1 MNFSIAME
9 NCAYTLPV
17 VSIVWNYIT
26 IFFECEMRE
35 ILKPAH
41 EIMLRNKKKT
51 LLNFDE
57 EERKYLITYNIM
69 IIFFFKNSKYIKI
82 LYSKF
87 QNTRC
92 SRAFVYVIGTICR
105 LKRNPIIWP

>member
-41 EIMLRNKKKT
+41 EIMLRNKKNT
-51 LLNFDE
+51 LLNFGE

-69 IIFFFKNSKYIKI
+69 IIFSFKNSKYIKI
-82 LYSKF
+82 LY
-87 QNTRC
+87 
-92 SRAFVYVIGTICR
+92 
-105 LKRNPIIWP
+105 

>member
-41 EIMLRNKKKT
+41 EMKLRNKET
-51 LLNFDE
+51 LLNFGE
-57 EERKYLITYNIM
+57 EERKISN
-69 IIFFFKNSKYIKI
+69 YI
-82 LYSKF
+82 
-87 QNTRC
+87 
-92 SRAFVYVIGTICR
+92 
-105 LKRNPIIWP
+105 

>member
-35 ILKPAH
+35 ILKPVH
-41 EIMLRNKKKT
+41 EIKLRNKKT
-51 LLNFDE
+51 LLDFGD
-57 EERKYLITYNIM
+57 EERKISN
-69 IIFFFKNSKYIKI
+69 YI
-82 LYSKF
+82 
-87 QNTRC
+87 
-92 SRAFVYVIGTICR
+92 
-105 LKRNPIIWP
+105 